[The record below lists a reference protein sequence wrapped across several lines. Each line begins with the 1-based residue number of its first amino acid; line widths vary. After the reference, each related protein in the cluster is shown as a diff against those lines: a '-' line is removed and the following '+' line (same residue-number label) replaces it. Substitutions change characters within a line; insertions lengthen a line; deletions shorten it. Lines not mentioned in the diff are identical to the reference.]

1 VRPIDPLPRR
11 FLLWTL
17 DLLLLVPAL
26 LLVLS
31 EHVLWQGSRAVLR
44 ALAGLPL
51 IKTLHIWL
59 GLLPP
64 SLALPLFLIPELFS
78 HASEFGTAFLLAK
91 GHFAAATLLVVLG
104 KGVTTLIL
112 VWIYQACEPA
122 LLRVRW
128 FARVHHAIL
137 RARAALLAKFAP
149 ARQRLLAPLHRSMPA
164 GGAVGLRFRRW
175 RARLACSVEM
185 AWPKQ

>member
-1 VRPIDPLPRR
+1 MVDSLPRR
-11 FLLWTL
+11 LLAWML

-26 LLVLS
+26 MLVLG
-31 EHVLWQGSRAVLR
+31 ENVLWQGSRAVLR
-44 ALAGLPL
+44 GLAGLPL
-51 IKTLHIWL
+51 IKTLHLWL

-64 SLALPLFLIPELFS
+64 SVALPLFLVPELFS

-91 GHFAAATLLVVLG
+91 GHVAAATMLVVLG
-104 KGVTTLIL
+104 KGVATLIL

-128 FARVHHAIL
+128 FARLHHAVL

-149 ARQRLLAPLHRSMPA
+149 ARRLVLIRLRRSTRP
-164 GGAVGLRFRRW
+164 GGAVSQRFRRW
-175 RARLACSVEM
+175 RARLASGLEM
-185 AWPKQ
+185 AWPKR

>member
-1 VRPIDPLPRR
+1 MDRLPQR
-11 FLLWTL
+11 LLVWLL
-17 DLLLLVPAL
+17 DVVLLVPAL
-26 LLVLS
+26 LLVLG

-51 IKTLHIWL
+51 VKALHLWL

-64 SLALPLFLIPELFS
+64 SLALPLFLIPEVFS

-91 GHFAAATLLVVLG
+91 GHVAAATLLVVLG
-104 KGVTTLIL
+104 KGVATLFL

-128 FARVHHAIL
+128 FARVHHAVL

-149 ARQRLLAPLHRSMPA
+149 VRRLILIRLRRVRR
-164 GGAVGLRFRRW
+164 GGAVGRRFRRW
-175 RARLACSVEM
+175 RVRLATGLEM
-185 AWPKQ
+185 AWPKR

>member
-1 VRPIDPLPRR
+1 MMKSLPRR
-11 FLLWTL
+11 FVVWLL

-26 LLVLS
+26 LLVLG

-44 ALAGLPL
+44 GIAGQPL
-51 IKTLHIWL
+51 VKALHIWL

-64 SLALPLFLIPELFS
+64 SLALPLFLVPELFS

-91 GHFAAATLLVVLG
+91 GHLAAAAIMVVLG
-104 KGVTTLIL
+104 KGLATLIL

-128 FARVHHAIL
+128 FARTHHAIL
-137 RARAALLAKFAP
+137 RARAALLARFAP
-149 ARQRLLAPLHRSMPA
+149 VRRLVLIRLRRSRRA
-164 GGAVGLRFRRW
+164 GGTVGQRFRRW
-175 RARLACSVEM
+175 RARLASGLEM
-185 AWPKQ
+185 VWPNR